1 MMEYKLRMEG
11 VQVPVGIDQGHVVL
25 GKERIAPTA
34 VSWDTRR
41 RFPYILVLLIGI
53 TIIGAGALAGAA
65 VASAGIVWA
74 AVVIVLPVTV
84 LGLLFLWNLMGGHE
98 DVIVV
103 KGRSKEYVLTGD
115 RRTLQDLHY
124 AVSKLTIAAMKR
136 DERERIEGRAGSYQG
151 SEVLDRKEHES
162 LQKDMKRFIGKRK
175 TVTTTICPDCGS
187 SEMYYEAGLI
197 TGYVYHCK
205 KCDYV
210 GSFVL
215 EKELQV

>member
-1 MMEYKLRMEG
+1 MMEYRLRMEG
-11 VQVPVGIDQGHVVL
+11 GPVNVGIEDGIVVL
-25 GKERIAPTA
+25 GKERIAPKA

-41 RFPYILVLLIGI
+41 RFPYVLVLLIGI
-53 TIIGAGALAGAA
+53 TIVGAGALAGAA
-65 VASAGIVWA
+65 VASAGMLWA
-74 AVVIVLPVTV
+74 AVIIVLPVTA
-84 LGLLFLWNLMGGHE
+84 LALLFLWNLMGGNE

-115 RRTLQDLHY
+115 RRTLQELHY
-124 AVSKLTIAAMKR
+124 AVSKLTIAAMKQE
-136 DERERIEGRAGSYQG
+136 ERERIEGRAGSYQG

-162 LQKDMKRFIGKRK
+162 LRKDMKRFIGKRK

-205 KCDYV
+205 RCDNV